1 MFEELVKEYKVKD
14 YLLLFSILAISL
26 GLFLFFGYS
35 RPIQKLIVFL
45 TAAAYVLWGAIHHSL
60 NKDLYLRVIWEYLLV
75 ALLASLT
82 LLFILDQT

>member
-14 YLLLFSILAISL
+14 YLLLFSILAL
-26 GLFLFFGYS
+26 GLGSFLYFGYS

-45 TAAAYVLWGAIHHSL
+45 TSTGYVVWGIIHHAL
-60 NKDLYLRVIWEYLLV
+60 NRDLHLKVVMEYFLV

-82 LLFILDQT
+82 LLFLLERA